1 MNLELTLRIISAVS
15 RIALAKAE
23 LDSDDDMYD
32 ILDIIFKS
40 IITAYHKNDLY
51 AIEEILDNAEK
62 VLSIM

>member
-1 MNLELTLRIISAVS
+1 MNLELCLRIIDVLCM
-15 RIALAKAE
+15 IMQAKAE
-23 LDSDDDMYD
+23 LESDDDMYD